1 MRITQPEARENAFAP
16 QPTNYETIHM
26 KQVPA
31 AFGVFLLAAAVSA
44 SVHAQQNTP
53 LPAEE
58 DEAATERQAVNLDQV
73 IVTGVRTPKAVDKIP
88 GAITLVSREEI
99 QHTLLVTEDAT
110 AVLART
116 VPGYA
121 ESSQA
126 MSNSGETL
134 RGRIALRLF
143 DGVPQ
148 GSPLREGGRNATF
161 TDMGMVGRIE
171 VINGPSA
178 SEGIGAAGGIINY
191 LSKVPERD
199 GHETTV
205 VSRYSTQFGD
215 DSAGWKLGVNHAYK
229 QDNADFIGGVSF
241 IDRGISYDG
250 NGRRIGMNTSG
261 SVSDSE
267 AKNLFLKGG
276 INFGEQGE
284 QRLQATISRF
294 KIEGKGNYVQVVGCR
309 GPEDDPPCE
318 TPSTNTSERGQI
330 FGQKAE
336 FNDFEQYALKYT
348 HGDFFGGTLGVDAYY
363 ADQAMRYLPEDGD
376 DKQLVKVDDNFNE
389 DDRIFDQSEIVTEK
403 KGVRLGWT
411 RPDLFTVPGLE
422 LRTGIDMVKDTAQQ
436 RLALTNRLWV
446 PPMEYES
453 KAPYAQLTYDIGPV
467 TLSGGY
473 RREDGE
479 LNVDSYTT
487 TAYRNSVFVQG
498 GGVEYKENLINY
510 GAIWRITD
518 DWSVFGSYGEGFGLP
533 NIGIPL
539 RNISVPGQSVDRI
552 ADIAAIVVEN
562 TEFGVNWRG
571 QRGSFSASH
580 YDSETPFGTSLAI
593 DPNSNDF
600 ILSRAPTRIKGVE
613 VSGDWRFNEQWK
625 VSALYSRIRG
635 KTAFWSAHPGGNYPA
650 GGLNKPMG
658 VLDINPDKISA
669 SVTWK
674 FLPNGDVTLGATR
687 LADRHLS
694 GSDTRPYDGATYSY
708 REDTYGYTLFDL
720 GVNYETERYGK
731 FSLGIENLTD
741 KQYILSWSQLAG
753 YQNYWA
759 GRGRMISLTHTI
771 TF

>member
-1 MRITQPEARENAFAP
+1 
-16 QPTNYETIHM
+16 M

-53 LPAEE
+53 PE
-58 DEAATERQAVNLDQV
+58 DPSQPTDEQRSDPVELDNV

-88 GAITLVSREEI
+88 GAITLVSPEEI
-99 QHTLLVTEDAT
+99 QHTLLLTEDAT

-134 RGRIALRLF
+134 RGRVALRLF
-143 DGVPQ
+143 DGIPQ
-148 GSPLREGGRNATF
+148 GSPLREGNRAGTF

-191 LSKVPERD
+191 LSKVPEKD

-205 VSRYSTQFGD
+205 ISRYSTQFGS
-215 DSAGWKLGVNHAYK
+215 DSAGWKLGVNHAYRG
-229 QDNADFIGGVSF
+229 DSTDFIGGASF

-250 NGRRIGMNTSG
+250 EGRRIGMNTSG

-276 INFGEQGE
+276 INFGESGE
-284 QRLQATISRF
+284 QRLQATLSHF
-294 KIEGKGNYVQVVGCR
+294 KIEGKGNYVQVEGCR
-309 GPEDDPPCE
+309 YVSEECPVP
-318 TPSTNTSERGQI
+318 TPNTSERGQI

-336 FNDFEQYALKYT
+336 FNDFKQYALKYT
-348 HGDFFGGTLGVDAYY
+348 HADFFGGTLGVDAYY
-363 ADQAMRYLPEDGD
+363 ADQAMRYLPENGD

-389 DDRIFDQSEIVTEK
+389 ADRIFDQSEIVTEK

-411 RPDLFTVPGLE
+411 RPELFNVSGLE
-422 LRTGIDMVKDTAQQ
+422 LRTGIDLVRDTAEQ
-436 RLALTNRLWV
+436 RLALTNRVWV

-453 KAPYAQLTYDIGPV
+453 KAPYAQLTYDVGPV

-479 LNVDSYTT
+479 LHVDSYTT
-487 TAYRNSVFVQG
+487 TPYRNSVFVEG
-498 GGVEYKENLINY
+498 GGVNYEENLINY
-510 GAIWRITD
+510 GAIWRIND
-518 DWSVFGSYGEGFGLP
+518 EWSVFGSYGEGFGLP

-571 QRGSFSASH
+571 RRGSFSASH
-580 YDSETPFGTSLAI
+580 YDSKSPFGTSLAI
-593 DPNSNDF
+593 DPNTDDF

-613 VSGDWRFNEQWK
+613 VSGEWRFNEQWK
-625 VSALYSRIRG
+625 ASALYSRIRG

-658 VLDINPDKISA
+658 VLDINPDKIAA
-669 SVTWK
+669 SVTWQ
-674 FLPNGDVTLGATR
+674 FVPNGDITLGATMLR
-687 LADRHLS
+687 DRQLS
-694 GSDTRPYDGATYSY
+694 GSDVREFDGQAFSFT
-708 REDTYGYTLFDL
+708 ENTQGYTLFDL
-720 GVNYETERYGK
+720 SMNYETDRFGK
-731 FSLGIENLTD
+731 FSVGIENLTD
-741 KQYILSWSQLAG
+741 KQYILSWSQVEG
-753 YQNYWA
+753 FQNYWA

-771 TF
+771 SF

>member
-1 MRITQPEARENAFAP
+1 
-16 QPTNYETIHM
+16 M

-44 SVHAQQNTP
+44 SVQAQQNTP
-53 LPAEE
+53 LPQDAAAEE
-58 DEAATERQAVNLDQV
+58 ERAKDAVDLDQV

-126 MSNSGETL
+126 MSNTGETL

-191 LSKVPERD
+191 LSKVPEKE

-205 VSRYSTQFGD
+205 ASRYSSQFGD

-229 QDNADFIGGVSF
+229 QDNVDFLGGASV

-276 INFGEQGE
+276 INFGESGE
-284 QRLQATISRF
+284 QRLQATLSHF
-294 KIEGKGNYVQVVGCR
+294 KIEGKGNYIQVEGCR
-309 GPEDDPPCE
+309 YVDEDCPVPV
-318 TPSTNTSERGQI
+318 TNTSERGQI

-336 FNDFEQYALKYT
+336 FNDFKQYALKYT
-348 HGDFFGGTLGVDAYY
+348 HGNFLGGTLGVDAYY
-363 ADQAMRYLPEDGD
+363 ADQAMRYLPENGD
-376 DKQLVKVDDNFNE
+376 DKQLVKVDDDFDE
-389 DDRIFDQSEIVTEK
+389 ADRIFDQSEIVTEK
-403 KGVRLGWT
+403 KGFRIGWT
-411 RPDLFTVPGLE
+411 RPELFNVSGLE
-422 LRTGIDMVKDTAQQ
+422 LRTGIDLVKDTAEQ

-453 KAPYAQLTYDIGPV
+453 KAPYAQLTWDIGPV

-473 RREDGE
+473 RREDGD
-479 LNVDSYTT
+479 LHVDSYTT
-487 TAYRNSVFVQG
+487 TAYRNSVDVQG
-498 GGVEYKENLINY
+498 GGVQYKENLVNY

-518 DWSVFGSYGEGFGLP
+518 EWSVFGSYGEGFGLP

-571 QRGSFSASH
+571 QHGSFSASH

-593 DPNSNDF
+593 DPNNNDF
-600 ILSRAPTRIKGVE
+600 ILTRAPTRIKGIE

-635 KTAFWSAHPGGNYPA
+635 KTAFWAAAPNGDYGA

-669 SVTWK
+669 SVTWN
-674 FLPNGDVTLGATR
+674 FLPNGNVTLGATR

-694 GSDTRPYDGATYSY
+694 GSDVRDFDG
-708 REDTYGYTLFDL
+708 REFEYEENTYGYTLFDL
-720 GVNYETERYGK
+720 GVNYETERFGK

-741 KQYILSWSQLAG
+741 KQYILSWSQLEG
-753 YQNYWA
+753 FQNYWA
-759 GRGRMISLTHTI
+759 GRGRMVSITHTI